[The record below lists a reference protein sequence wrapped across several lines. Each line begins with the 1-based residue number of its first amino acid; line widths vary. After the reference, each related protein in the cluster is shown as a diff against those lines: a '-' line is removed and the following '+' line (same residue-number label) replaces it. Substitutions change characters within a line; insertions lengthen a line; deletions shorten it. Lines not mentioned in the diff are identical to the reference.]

1 MNTSLSPTDGADR
14 LWSIAWRVCRREL
27 RGGLSGFRIFLAC
40 LALGV
45 GSIAAVGNVSESVL
59 SALERDGRKLL
70 GGDVELRLT
79 HQEATG
85 DQIEWLRA
93 NTERVAE
100 LATMRTTAYG
110 PDQRRLVELKGGCD
124 RGRLA

>member
-1 MNTSLSPTDGADR
+1 MSTSVSPTDGADR

-85 DQIEWLRA
+85 TRS
-93 NTERVAE
+93 N
-100 LATMRTTAYG
+100 G
-110 PDQRRLVELKGGCD
+110 
-124 RGRLA
+124 